1 MLGYDRNTLLEP
13 DGRYPPIGDYGVI
26 GDLRSAALVS
36 KYGSIDWMCLP
47 RFDSPWVF
55 GRLLDWDRGGFLQLV
70 PADPGA
76 TAFRQYRRDSNVLQ
90 TIWSLGHTR
99 MRVVDF
105 MPLALPRRK
114 LKPPASLRLV
124 RMMQPQAGRTAWRL
138 TFKPRF
144 DYGRAVP
151 SLREVRRGLLA
162 AEWEDTTLFVQYP
175 DDAALDVADGTAIVT
190 GHIMPGHR
198 GAILLHFLED
208 GAIPAAIS
216 IDAAYA
222 FLHQTDDYWMDWLR
236 ASTYEGRFDE
246 PLHRSALAL
255 KLMQY
260 RPSGA
265 FVAAPTTSLPE
276 SPGGSLNWDYRY
288 SWIRDTSDLVNA
300 LYQMGFVH
308 EGDGFIGWLRTAHQR
323 NPKQFR
329 VMYTLDGDDQ
339 IHEYV
344 LEELEGYRGSKPV
357 RIGNAAADQVQL
369 DTYGEVLQTVYT
381 AWRLRRRLSR
391 PGRQVVLDVID
402 HILENWQA
410 EDSGIW
416 ESRRRPRRYL
426 YSQVLMWCGLDRALQ
441 MDRALRLGRRRK
453 ALVRRTRDAI
463 KRQVLE
469 RGFNR
474 EIGAFT
480 QALDSD
486 DLDATAL
493 AIPMYE
499 MLPAADP
506 RVVSTV
512 KVLLEKLSSNGFLY
526 RYAHEESEFH
536 EPEGAFIIC
545 TLWLV
550 NVLAQM
556 GRMEEAE
563 ELFSHVTETAN
574 DLGLF
579 AEEFDPKT
587 GEMLGNFPQALTHLS
602 VITAVFNLEG
612 RPTGKSRRSGQ
623 RNGG

>member
-1 MLGYDRNTLLEP
+1 M
-13 DGRYPPIGDYGVI
+13 I

-36 KYGSIDWMCLP
+36 KSGSIDWMCLP

-55 GRLLDWDRGGFLQLV
+55 GRLLDWDRGGFLELV
-70 PADPGA
+70 PADAGA
-76 TAFRQYRRDSNVLQ
+76 SVFRQYRRDSNVLQ

-105 MPLALPRRK
+105 MPLALPRKK

-124 RMMQPQAGRTAWRL
+124 RMMQPQAGRTAWKM

-151 SLREVRRGLLA
+151 SLREVRPGLIV
-162 AEWEDTTLFVQYP
+162 AEASEARLFLQYP
-175 DDAALDVADGTAIVT
+175 DDAALKLADGVARVT
-190 GHIMPGHR
+190 GQIMPGHR
-198 GAILLHFLED
+198 GAILLHYADD
-208 GAIPAAIS
+208 GAVPAAIS
-216 IDAAYA
+216 IDQTHA

-236 ASTYEGRFDE
+236 STTYQGRFDE

-260 RPSGA
+260 QPSGA

-288 SWIRDTSDLVNA
+288 SWVRDTADLVNA
-300 LYQMGFVH
+300 LYQMGFVD
-308 EGDGFIGWLRTAHQR
+308 EGDGFIRWVRMAHNR
-323 NPKQFR
+323 HPENFR
-329 VMYTLDGDDQ
+329 VMYTVDGEDR
-339 IHEYV
+339 IPEYV
-344 LEELEGYRGSKPV
+344 LEDLEGYRGSKPV

-369 DTYGEVLQTVYT
+369 DIYGEILQTVYT
-381 AWRLRRRLSR
+381 VWRARRHLPR
-391 PGRQVVLDVID
+391 PRRQVVLDVID
-402 HILENWQA
+402 HILANWQA

-426 YSQVLMWCGLDRALQ
+426 YSQVLLWCGLDRVLQ
-441 MDRALRLGRRRK
+441 MDQALRMGSRRK
-453 ALVRRTRDAI
+453 ASVRSTRDAI

-469 RGFNR
+469 RGFNPQL
-474 EIGAFT
+474 GAFT

-499 MLPAADP
+499 MLPATDP

-512 KVLLEKLSSNGFLY
+512 KVLQEKLTSKGFLY
-526 RYAHEESEFH
+526 RYVPEESEFH

-556 GRMEEAE
+556 GRIEEAE
-563 ELFSHVTETAN
+563 ELFSRVTETAN

-579 AEEFDPKT
+579 AEEYDPRT

-612 RPTGKSRRSGQ
+612 RPSGKSRRSGQ

>member
-1 MLGYDRNTLLEP
+1 
-13 DGRYPPIGDYGVI
+13 
-26 GDLRSAALVS
+26 LVS
-36 KYGSIDWMCLP
+36 KQGSIDWMCLP

-55 GRLLDWDRGGFLQLV
+55 GRLLDWDRGGFLQLT
-70 PADPGA
+70 PTNPGA
-76 TAFRQYRRDSNVLQ
+76 SMFRQYRRDSNVIQ
-90 TIWSLGHTR
+90 TIWTLEHSR

-105 MPLALPRRK
+105 MPIALKGKK
-114 LKPPASLRLV
+114 LKPPESLRLV
-124 RMMQPQAGRTAWRL
+124 RMLQPLAGRTEWSL

-144 DYGRAVP
+144 DYGRQMP
-151 SLREVRRGLLA
+151 SLRGLRPGLLA
-162 AEWEDTTLFVQYP
+162 AHGEDASVFLQFPIGATLELV
-175 DDAALDVADGTAIVT
+175 DGTAVIT
-190 GHIMPGHR
+190 GEIMPGHR
-198 GAILLHFLED
+198 AAILLHYA
-208 GAIPAAIS
+208 GARPVPAAIS
-216 IDAAYA
+216 IDDAHAL
-222 FLHQTDDYWMDWLR
+222 LHQTDDYWMDWLR
-236 ASTYEGRFDE
+236 STTYQGRFDE

-260 RPSGA
+260 QPSGA

-288 SWIRDTSDLVNA
+288 SWVRDTADLVNA
-300 LYQMGFVH
+300 LYQMGFVD
-308 EGDGFIGWLRTAHQR
+308 EGDGFIRWVRMAHNR
-323 NPKQFR
+323 HPENFR
-329 VMYTLDGDDQ
+329 VMYTVDGEDR
-339 IHEYV
+339 IPEYV
-344 LEELEGYRGSKPV
+344 LEDLEGYRGSKPV

-369 DTYGEVLQTVYT
+369 DIYGEILQTVYT
-381 AWRLRRRLSR
+381 VWRARRHLPR
-391 PGRQVVLDVID
+391 PRRQVVLDVID
-402 HILENWQA
+402 HILANWQA

-426 YSQVLMWCGLDRALQ
+426 YSQVLLWCGLDRVLQ
-441 MDRALRLGRRRK
+441 MDQALRMGSRRK
-453 ALVRRTRDAI
+453 ASVRSTRDAI

-469 RGFNR
+469 RGFNPQL
-474 EIGAFT
+474 GAFT

-499 MLPAADP
+499 MLPATDP

-512 KVLLEKLSSNGFLY
+512 KVLQEKLTSKGFLY
-526 RYAHEESEFH
+526 RYVPEESEFH

-556 GRMEEAE
+556 GRIEEAE
-563 ELFSHVTETAN
+563 ELFSRVTETAN

-579 AEEFDPKT
+579 AEEYDPRT

-612 RPTGKSRRSGQ
+612 RPSGKSRRSGQ

>member
-1 MLGYDRNTLLEP
+1 MQP
-13 DGRYPPIGDYGVI
+13 DGRYPPIGDYGMI

-36 KYGSIDWMCLP
+36 KSGSIDWMCLP

-55 GRLLDWDRGGFLQLV
+55 GRLLDWDRGGFLQLT
-70 PADPGA
+70 PADHGA
-76 TAFRQYRRDSNVLQ
+76 SVFRQYRRDSNVLQ

-105 MPLALPRRK
+105 MPLALPRKK

-124 RMMQPQAGRTAWRL
+124 RMMQPQAGRTAWQL

-151 SLREVRRGLLA
+151 NLREVRRGMLA
-162 AEWEDTTLFVQYP
+162 AQSEDASLFLQYP
-175 DDAALDVADGTAIVT
+175 DDAALELSDGMAHVT
-190 GHIMPGHR
+190 GRIMPGHR
-198 GAILLHFLED
+198 GAILLHYEDD
-208 GAIPAAIS
+208 GAVPAAIS
-216 IDAAYA
+216 IDEIHA

-236 ASTYEGRFDE
+236 STTYRGRFDE

-260 RPSGA
+260 QPTGA

-288 SWIRDTSDLVNA
+288 SWLRDTSDLVNA
-300 LYQMGFVH
+300 LFQMGFHDEADRFIRWVRMAH
-308 EGDGFIGWLRTAHQR
+308 ERHPERFQIR
-323 NPKQFR
+323 
-329 VMYTLDGDDQ
+329 YTIDGDVR
-339 IHEYV
+339 IPEYV
-344 LEELEGYRGSKPV
+344 LEDLDGYRGSRPV
-357 RIGNAAADQVQL
+357 RIGNAAVDQRQL
-369 DTYGEVLQTVYT
+369 DIYGEVLQTVYT
-381 AWRLRRRLSR
+381 VWRSRRQLPR
-391 PGRQVVLDVID
+391 PRRQVVLDVID
-402 HILENWQA
+402 YILENWQA

-426 YSQVLMWCGLDRALQ
+426 YSQVLMWCGLDRVLQ
-441 MDRALRLGRRRK
+441 MDRALRMGRQRT

-463 KRQVLE
+463 KKQVLE
-469 RGFNR
+469 RGFNHQ
-474 EIGAFT
+474 IGAFT

-499 MLPAADP
+499 MLPATDP

-512 KVLLEKLSSNGFLY
+512 KVLQEKLSSNGFLY
-526 RYAHEESEFH
+526 RYVPEESEFH

-556 GRMEEAE
+556 GRTGEAE
-563 ELFSHVTETAN
+563 ELFSRVTETAN

-579 AEEFDPKT
+579 AEEYDPKT
-587 GEMLGNFPQALTHLS
+587 GQMLGNFPQALTHLS
-602 VITAVFNLEG
+602 VITAVLNLEG
-612 RPTGKSRRSGQ
+612 RPSGKSRRSGQ